1 MTYIVRLA
9 TEASDKVRAE
19 ILTLT
24 PQHAVLIYI
33 IKFNSSTRSRVMV
46 VAGLCC
52 TMYMYNTSTIRYRE
66 SWGSARFTPK
76 VGSYIE
82 TSADD
87 HTNP

>member
-33 IKFNSSTRSRVMV
+33 IKFNSSTQ
-46 VAGLCC
+46 GL
-52 TMYMYNTSTIRYRE
+52 
-66 SWGSARFTPK
+66 G
-76 VGSYIE
+76 
-82 TSADD
+82 
-87 HTNP
+87 